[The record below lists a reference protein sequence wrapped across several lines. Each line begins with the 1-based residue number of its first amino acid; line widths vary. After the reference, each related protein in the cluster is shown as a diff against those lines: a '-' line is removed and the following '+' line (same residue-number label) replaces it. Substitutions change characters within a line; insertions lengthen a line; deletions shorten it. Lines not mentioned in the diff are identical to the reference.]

1 MSRFNDEDNT
11 LMWKIAAGVAIGI
24 LAAALV
30 LLLVDRI
37 RTQMAI
43 DEATRFFQGLTKGLQ
58 DSSTRTAEDARRREA
73 QRAAAEQQVRREGAA
88 QPRNTEDAKRAA
100 IEEAARKERAWDRFY
115 KRSPYCD
122 NNPNNEQM
130 IECANAHIRAKR
142 QFEEAYAAGKL

>member
-1 MSRFNDEDNT
+1 MSRFNDDDNT

-43 DEATRFFQGLTKGLQ
+43 DEATRFFQSLTKGLQ
-58 DSSTRTAEDARRREA
+58 DSSARTAEDARRREA
-73 QRAAAEQQVRREGAA
+73 QRAAADQQARREKAA
-88 QPRNTEDAKRAA
+88 QQRSTDDAKRAA
-100 IEEAARKERAWDRFY
+100 VEEAARKERAWVKFY
-115 KRSPYCD
+115 KRSPNCD

-130 IECANAHIRAKR
+130 VECANAHIRAKR